1 MAPGAEAVHK
11 VPGFKPHTR
20 PKGQVSYL
28 GGQGLSTHGYLLALC
43 ALVQNSPEVTHPH
56 CWKGR
61 ATVCGEQNCR
71 DASSFGLE
79 YNHRGT
85 ASIKELSPVCATTQL
100 VVKREREREREG
112 GRKGGKER
120 GRGKLL

>member
-28 GGQGLSTHGYLLALC
+28 GGQGLSTHGYLLALG
-43 ALVQNSPEVTHPH
+43 ALVQNSPEVTHTA
-56 CWKGR
+56 GR
-61 ATVCGEQNCR
+61 DGATVCGEQNCR

-100 VVKREREREREG
+100 VVKRGG
-112 GRKGGKER
+112 GRGHE
-120 GRGKLL
+120 LLIEDSAG

>member
-1 MAPGAEAVHK
+1 MAPGAEAAHK

-28 GGQGLSTHGYLLALC
+28 GGQGLSTHGYLLALG
-43 ALVQNSPEVTHPH
+43 ALVQNSPEVTHTA
-56 CWKGR
+56 GRDR
-61 ATVCGEQNCR
+61 ATVRGEQNCR

-85 ASIKELSPVCATTQL
+85 ASIKELSFISENGSECLTEHYGHSIRVGVGAVHCPPPVPRL
-100 VVKREREREREG
+100 
-112 GRKGGKER
+112 
-120 GRGKLL
+120 